1 MSIILLFDEAT
12 ANYTYEV
19 SIAGLDRT
27 GDILNATISIDDNV
41 NDVANTLSLKM
52 IDRSGQGVPQTDDE
66 ITVQLADTTGTR
78 IFGGVIVKES
88 RKTKGIGAVEISIQA
103 VDYTR
108 LLDQVLVH
116 KSYEDMT
123 DKAIIEDIV
132 ATYCAGSGITT
143 TNVAVGATINQI
155 VFNYVQVSQAIKKLA
170 KITNRYW
177 YIDYNKDIHYFTANS
192 EVAPFNITDTS
203 SDYFDLRIS
212 KDSTQLKNRIYVRG
226 GTKLSDQTQYDE
238 KGDGEKRI
246 FVLPEKPHEVTVQVN
261 GVTETLGIKNID
273 TSGYD
278 WYLNFQEKY
287 IEQDSGGAVLT
298 DTDTL
303 TVFYSYDVPVLVA
316 IEDGDS
322 IIENGVHEFAIFDN
336 TIRTTQAARDRA
348 IAELVDYKN
357 DVIEGAFSTYE
368 PGFVSGQ
375 TININRSDYGVNDD
389 YIIQSVKLQSLGGG
403 MYKYNITLAS
413 SKTMGILR
421 FLINLLEQNR
431 NQVTLDTD
439 EVVDELFTLN
449 DSLLA
454 DSLLDS
460 LVIDSAPPY
469 ATWSFTGDTSPTR
482 ARWNLFQWK
491 G

>member
-1 MSIILLFDEAT
+1 M
-12 ANYTYEV
+12 
-19 SIAGLDRT
+19 
-27 GDILNATISIDDNV
+27 
-41 NDVANTLSLKM
+41 
-52 IDRSGQGVPQTDDE
+52 
-66 ITVQLADTTGTR
+66 
-78 IFGGVIVKES
+78 
-88 RKTKGIGAVEISIQA
+88 
-103 VDYTR
+103 
-108 LLDQVLVH
+108 
-116 KSYEDMT
+116 
-123 DKAIIEDIV
+123 
-132 ATYCAGSGITT
+132 
-143 TNVAVGATINQI
+143 
-155 VFNYVQVSQAIKKLA
+155 
-170 KITNRYW
+170 
-177 YIDYNKDIHYFTANS
+177 
-192 EVAPFNITDTS
+192 
-203 SDYFDLRIS
+203 
-212 KDSTQLKNRIYVRG
+212 
-226 GTKLSDQTQYDE
+226 
-238 KGDGEKRI
+238 
-246 FVLPEKPHEVTVQVN
+246 PEKPHEVTVQVN
-261 GVTETLGIKNID
+261 GVTKTLGIKNID

-287 IEQDSGGAVLT
+287 IEQDAGGAVLT

-357 DVIEGAFSTYE
+357 DVIEGSFSTYE

-375 TININRSDYGVNDD
+375 TININRSDYEVNDD
-389 YIIQSVKLQSLGGG
+389 YVVQSVRLRSLGGG
-403 MYKYNITLAS
+403 MYKYDVTIAS
-413 SKTMGILR
+413 SKTMGILK
-421 FLINLLEQNR
+421 FLIDLLEQNR

-454 DSLLDS
+454 DSLVDS